1 MVDDAG
7 ELLLEAV
14 GLLRDQALVDGG
26 KLVVVHRVDRREE
39 MLLEQLRALDLGLG
53 ELLDG
58 SLGSGRVRRAGVADR
73 RHRPHDGEAAGLG
86 FAVDIGVQRIEVA
99 EHRLD
104 VHLAVR
110 VELEGAERRGG
121 GALLPGVGLGEL
133 RGLAEADAQHLVLA
147 DFGEADLLD
156 ARRKLV
162 RAAHLLVGE
171 FDERLDLAG
180 RQRLAALDVGQE
192 EFHDRLAHPR
202 SVVVCAGLEEGV
214 RRGPVGVRAVALL
227 VPGRLQRLSM
237 DVDELVRVLVRDGAE
252 SVDVEWHWA
261 PLLVVERL
269 KS

>member
-1 MVDDAG
+1 M
-7 ELLLEAV
+7 
-14 GLLRDQALVDGG
+14 
-26 KLVVVHRVDRREE
+26 
-39 MLLEQLRALDLGLG
+39 
-53 ELLDG
+53 
-58 SLGSGRVRRAGVADR
+58 SFC
-73 RHRPHDGEAAGLG
+73 
-86 FAVDIGVQRIEVA
+86 FASNA
-99 EHRLD
+99 
-104 VHLAVR
+104 
-110 VELEGAERRGG
+110 
-121 GALLPGVGLGEL
+121 GVGLGEL

-237 DVDELVRVLVRDGAE
+237 DVDELVRGLVRDGAE

-269 KS
+269 KG